1 MEPKKP
7 NKARFADPAAHIPY
21 YMHRFAPSRV
31 TASSSAVERQYMLNG
46 VYVIASTDR
55 EVMLAGVHSNE
66 RDS

>member
-31 TASSSAVERQYMLNG
+31 VVEEGGDTAGEAIGLLLLLTK
-46 VYVIASTDR
+46 AS
-55 EVMLAGVHSNE
+55 
-66 RDS
+66 

>member
-31 TASSSAVERQYMLNG
+31 VVEEEGGDTAGEAIGLLLLLTK
-46 VYVIASTDR
+46 AS
-55 EVMLAGVHSNE
+55 
-66 RDS
+66 